1 MDWASQIL
9 CSKQH
14 AQTCNKLIWYS
25 TDTWKD
31 LMCQASR
38 PPRLDSHSPQVCCK
52 PIHSF
57 HLDLPQAASLYSS
70 RRLVP
75 LCHTPEQ
82 GDVPTHWVLG
92 DRTKGVGHWGHR
104 AGMSWNKERHLT
116 LRRVV
121 PPGGCPGENWAN
133 ASCLHQMLHL
143 HGGSGL
149 LAATGPSWPCLLPH
163 GHSSQPHT
171 ASTVGH
177 DHSWKVFLGLVSCW
191 KLLTAADP
199 SCFLE
204 TANFLI
210 GSDRFRTSAQHRHL
224 VFSTRTEFLSH
235 ISTLPTCLHSPV
247 TRKSRSLPRI

>member
-1 MDWASQIL
+1 MDCTSQIL

-57 HLDLPQAASLYSS
+57 HLDLPQAVSLYSS
-70 RRLVP
+70 RRLKP

-82 GDVPTHWVLG
+82 GDVHTL
-92 DRTKGVGHWGHR
+92 GVGRQNQGGRSLRPRGWHVLEQGEASDPAKSGASR
-104 AGMSWNKERHLT
+104 GLPRGELGKCFLLT
-116 LRRVV
+116 
-121 PPGGCPGENWAN
+121 
-133 ASCLHQMLHL
+133 SMLHL

-163 GHSSQPHT
+163 GHSSGPHT

-177 DHSWKVFLGLVSCW
+177 AYSWKVFLGLVSCW
-191 KLLTAADP
+191 KLLAAADP